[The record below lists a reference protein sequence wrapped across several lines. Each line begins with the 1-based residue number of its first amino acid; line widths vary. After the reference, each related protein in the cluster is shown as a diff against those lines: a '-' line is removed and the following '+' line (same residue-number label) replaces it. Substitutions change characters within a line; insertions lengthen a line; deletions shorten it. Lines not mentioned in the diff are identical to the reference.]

1 MFFSTVAVLRGG
13 PSSEYDIS
21 MQTGAAVMS
30 ALQSTPY
37 RIKDIIVT
45 RSGEWLVSGFV
56 QSPAQALC
64 DVDVVFNA
72 LHGVYGEDGTVQR
85 IMDRI
90 GVPYTGSTSYPSAIA
105 MNKYLAKEV
114 ATTAGLLTP
123 PSFRVTKAGAA
134 DPVLIAQRIS
144 ELFGPSYVI
153 KPVNGGSSAGM
164 CMATN
169 VSELAKQLF
178 AILKQEEA
186 VLVEKRI
193 HGTEAT
199 VAVLEQYR
207 GQKLYTFPPIEIVP
221 PPETG
226 WFNYTAKYSGTTEEI
241 CPGRFAST
249 IKTTLQEAA
258 TTMHTALHLSQYSR
272 SDFIVANDG
281 VYFLETNTLP
291 GLTEASLFPKAIEAV
306 GGTYQELVLHL
317 LDAAYRA

>member
-1 MFFSTVAVLRGG
+1 MFFSNIAVLRGG
-13 PSSEYDIS
+13 ISSEYDIS
-21 MQTGAAVMS
+21 MQTGASVMS
-30 ALQSTPY
+30 VLEDTPY
-37 RIKDIIVT
+37 RIKDIIIT
-45 RSGEWLVSGFV
+45 RAGEWLVSGFV

-90 GVPYTGSTSYPSAIA
+90 GIPYTGSAPYPSAIA

-123 PSFRVTKAGAA
+123 PSFRVTRDGAA

-164 CMATN
+164 SMATN
-169 VSELAKQLF
+169 VSELATQLF
-178 AILKQEEA
+178 DILKREEA

-207 GQKLYTFPPIEIVP
+207 DQSLYTFPPIEIIP
-221 PPETG
+221 PQETG
-226 WFNYTAKYSGTTEEI
+226 WFNYTAKYSGDTKEI

-249 IKTTLQEAA
+249 IKTTLEEAA
-258 TTMHTALHLSQYSR
+258 STMHKALHLAHYSR

-281 VYFLETNTLP
+281 VYYLETNTLP
-291 GLTEASLFPKAIEAV
+291 GLTQASLFPKAVAAV
-306 GGTYQELVLHL
+306 GGTYEELVLHL
-317 LDAAYRA
+317 LDAAYRS